1 MNSAQGGEFCPS
13 EAEFDLRDLPCW
25 ADHGRPQLGE
35 MNRHGSSCGSV
46 DTGAVEKAVIARLH
60 GRVDAVEDLEGRRQ
74 MLAVDLANRERHS
87 SWKDFLAKL
96 KQRHL
101 HGWNSSSRTIMP
113 D

>member
-1 MNSAQGGEFCPS
+1 
-13 EAEFDLRDLPCW
+13 
-25 ADHGRPQLGE
+25 
-35 MNRHGSSCGSV
+35 
-46 DTGAVEKAVIARLH
+46 
-60 GRVDAVEDLEGRRQ
+60 